1 MSGDRQTFAQQERDA
16 APDPLG
22 AAEASGAA
30 GVADELLLSRLRS
43 GDEAALSALY
53 RRHVQA
59 IYRFVLGQ
67 VRDHDAAEDLTS
79 DTFARML
86 RGVEGY
92 RGEASFKNWLY
103 QIARNA
109 VRNHRR
115 SASYRLNVPL
125 SPALPASEPE
135 SEPVATRDAEARVAA
150 MLAPLPPRYRQVLEL
165 RFLLGCSLQETADR
179 LAITVANAK
188 VLQLRAL
195 QKLGRQ
201 TGAAAEPASSSR
213 PIWNT
218 VEIEETDRGSHPV

>member
-1 MSGDRQTFAQQERDA
+1 MSASTGQMLEAGRDA
-16 APDPLG
+16 TVAPQ
-22 AAEASGAA
+22 A
-30 GVADELLLSRLRS
+30 ADEVLFSRLRA

-53 RRHVQA
+53 RRYVQS

-86 RGVEGY
+86 RGMEGY

-125 SPALPASEPE
+125 NPTLVADEPE
-135 SEPVATRDAEARVAA
+135 LEPVEARDAEARVTA

-165 RFLLGCSLQETADR
+165 RFLMGCSLQETADR

-201 TGAAAEPASSSR
+201 SAATPKPAVSPRLSL
-213 PIWNT
+213 NT
-218 VEIEETDRGSHPV
+218 LEIEESARGSHAR